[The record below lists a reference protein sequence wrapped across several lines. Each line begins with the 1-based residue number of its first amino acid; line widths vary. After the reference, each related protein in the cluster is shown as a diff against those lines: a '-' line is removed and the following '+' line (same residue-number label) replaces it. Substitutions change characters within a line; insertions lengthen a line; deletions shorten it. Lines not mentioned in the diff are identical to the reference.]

1 MFDDDMGF
9 GFGKSITSNITSESW
24 YRTTFCKPYFLLR
37 FLLTYYNQRACILSS
52 S

>member
-24 YRTTFCKPYFLLR
+24 YRTTFFPK
-37 FLLTYYNQRACILSS
+37 T
-52 S
+52 